1 MSDAE
6 PLLVSLHL
14 PKTAG
19 TSFADALEHRYGS
32 ALLKDYADM
41 PMQAGRGRREAR
53 ALLSV
58 PARRRAL
65 REKGVRAVHGH
76 FLPVAYRWAAAGRP
90 ARFITWLRDP
100 LQRLVSHYHFWRR
113 DYDGGDPRQPLRN
126 RMLRED
132 WSLERFCLGPE
143 MRDLYRQYLWG
154 FDPNRFAFIGV
165 TERYA
170 EDLARLLGEQVP
182 SDAEM
187 RLANPERGEAYR
199 IPARLERSMR
209 EHHAADV
216 ALYRWVAEGRGGR
229 FRWKR

>member
-1 MSDAE
+1 MSDAA

-19 TSFADALEHRYGS
+19 TSFADTLQRRFGDR
-32 ALLKDYADM
+32 LLKDYADM
-41 PMQAGRGRREAR
+41 PMHMPRGTREAQ

-65 REKGVRAVHGH
+65 SSGNVEAVHGH
-76 FLPVAYRWAAAGRP
+76 FLPAAYRWATAGRP
-90 ARFITWLRDP
+90 VRFIAWLRDP
-100 LQRLVSHYHFWRR
+100 LQRVVSHYHFWRR
-113 DYDGGDPRQPLRN
+113 DYDGLDPRQPLRN

-154 FDPNRFAFIGV
+154 FDPNRFDAIGL

-170 EDLARLLGEQVP
+170 EDMRAMLGATASEQVP
-182 SDAEM
+182 VL
-187 RLANPERGEAYR
+187 LANPDRGERYR
-199 IPARLERSMR
+199 LPASLEHRMR
-209 EHHAADV
+209 AHHAADLR
-216 ALYRWVAEGRGGR
+216 LYAWVESGRRGR
-229 FRWKR
+229 FRWN